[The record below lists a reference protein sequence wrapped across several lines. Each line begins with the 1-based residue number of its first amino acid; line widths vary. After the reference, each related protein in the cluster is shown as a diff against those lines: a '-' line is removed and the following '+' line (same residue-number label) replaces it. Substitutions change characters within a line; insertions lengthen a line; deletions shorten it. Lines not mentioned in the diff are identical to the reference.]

1 VKRGLP
7 SLRVFLVFA
16 LLAAL
21 VPDLALAQVRPI
33 PASVS
38 AAFSRAGIQSAA
50 RRFQTY
56 DFSLPLINGKLQSL
70 SALKGRVV
78 VLNFWATWCSPCRKE
93 MPSLERLYN
102 RFRGRGLEFL
112 AVDIEENRGDVAV
125 FVKDYGLNFPV
136 VLDASGKIS
145 DIYGIR
151 SIPTTFI
158 IDRDGSIIAAAVG
171 ARDWDT
177 PAMAA
182 AFTALLNDAP

>member
-1 VKRGLP
+1 
-7 SLRVFLVFA
+7 
-16 LLAAL
+16 
-21 VPDLALAQVRPI
+21 
-33 PASVS
+33 
-38 AAFSRAGIQSAA
+38 
-50 RRFQTY
+50 
-56 DFSLPLINGKLQSL
+56 
-70 SALKGRVV
+70 
-78 VLNFWATWCSPCRKE
+78 

-177 PAMAA
+177 PAVAF
-182 AFTALLNDAP
+182 AFTALLNDTP